1 MTTSKNGEKSID
13 LLVKSSITGFNGLWG
28 ICGWLKEHPRVS
40 LAFGNNGSLRLK
52 D

>member
-13 LLVKSSITGFNGLWG
+13 LLVKSSILTVF
-28 ICGWLKEHPRVS
+28 EEFVV
-40 LAFGNNGSLRLK
+40 